1 MKPNSLHKGPDR
13 EAAPTLYRGG
23 KRGKKSGLRIMNP
36 NKLPDKWGFVSV
48 DATKDA
54 TNVPKKSFLA
64 ENS

>member
-1 MKPNSLHKGPDR
+1 MKPNSLHRGPDL

-23 KRGKKSGLRIMNP
+23 KREKKSGLRIMNP
-36 NKLPDKWGFVSV
+36 NELPNKWGFMSV
-48 DATKDA
+48 NATKDA